1 MSIIKSIRDYRK
13 VFKNW
18 IYVIYFIKMNRKI
31 INVILRDGKSLSLP
45 KEMVY
50 LLKELSIRN
59 LGTDFFYDKESEIF
73 QFLYNGK
80 RVKLRFY
87 KNGIMNGDPGVFS
100 GEYDCLEPIN
110 GHTVIDIG
118 ANIGDSTVYFVI
130 KGARIV
136 LALEPYKYSYN
147 MLVENIRINDLK
159 NVITINAGYGK
170 DGIIELEDTVTYG
183 GTALKEYKGGVKTPL
198 LSLKTILE
206 QYSNV
211 LNGDL
216 LLKMD
221 CEGCEYALLEEDDE
235 TLKKFKKIV
244 LEFHYGYKNIES
256 KLKNAGFSTEVL
268 RIQKS
273 SEEEPSLK
281 SMALKNNDYTFGI
294 LYAELI

>member
-1 MSIIKSIRDYRK
+1 
-13 VFKNW
+13 
-18 IYVIYFIKMNRKI
+18 MNRKI

-45 KEMVY
+45 NEMVY
-50 LLKELSIRN
+50 FTKELLIRN

-87 KNGIMNGDPGVFS
+87 KNGIMNGEINSFLGD
-100 GEYDCLEPIN
+100 YDYLEPIN

-118 ANIGDSTVYFVI
+118 ANIGDSAVYFVI

-147 MLVENIRINDLK
+147 MLIENIRINDLK
-159 NVITINAGYGK
+159 NVIPINAGYGK
-170 DGIIELEDTVTYG
+170 DGIIELEDTVSNV
-183 GTALKEYKGGVKTPL
+183 GTMLKEYKGGIKTPV

-221 CEGCEYALLEEDDE
+221 CEGCEYNLLEESKE
-235 TLKKFKKIV
+235 IIRQFNRIV
-244 LEFHYGYKNIES
+244 IEYHNGYKNLKV
-256 KLKNAGFSTEVL
+256 KLEECGFNVSFTKPHIWYDETNKKNLVQGYIYAK
-268 RIQKS
+268 RI
-273 SEEEPSLK
+273 
-281 SMALKNNDYTFGI
+281 
-294 LYAELI
+294 